1 MARYHEDHR
10 DEIDQSVAAGRQP
23 RRAYLEA
30 HRGTKNRWLVTREHL
45 AEFLERRRPPAVRVA
60 YDLTLTTEKSL
71 GVLALLGDGPTRD
84 AVLGS
89 IQAGND
95 WALSWIE
102 ERAVGRID
110 GKPVAA
116 EGLMVATFRHLTS
129 RALDPFP
136 HHHNVVM
143 NTATVGDGDHRA
155 LDACHRGVLVNSA
168 VS

>member
-1 MARYHEDHR
+1 
-10 DEIDQSVAAGRQP
+10 
-23 RRAYLEA
+23 
-30 HRGTKNRWLVTREHL
+30 KNRWLVTREHL

-71 GVLALLGDGPTRD
+71 GVLALLGGTSARE

-95 WALSWIE
+95 WALGWIE
-102 ERAVGRID
+102 DRAVGRVD
-110 GKPVAA
+110 GEPVQA
-116 EGLMVATFRHLTS
+116 EGLMVASFRHLTS

-143 NTATVGDGDHRA
+143 NTVAVSDGDRRA
-155 LDACHRGVLVNSA
+155 LDARCLYQNAH
-168 VS
+168 